1 MIISIEMFII
11 FFIKFRFVYLR
22 CFESAETQQGRKSNY
37 LIDISQTLQ
46 LTWHLFR
53 MQLTCV

>member
-1 MIISIEMFII
+1 MIISIEVFII

-46 LTWHLFR
+46 LT
-53 MQLTCV
+53 